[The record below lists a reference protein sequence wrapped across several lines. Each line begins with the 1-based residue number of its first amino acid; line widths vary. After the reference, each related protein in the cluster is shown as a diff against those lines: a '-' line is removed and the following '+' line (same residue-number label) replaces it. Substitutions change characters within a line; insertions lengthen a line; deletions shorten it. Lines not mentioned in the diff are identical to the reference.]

1 MIFKKVEKSALWLA
15 VITVIFVISWVISFY
30 YIKQKVNKDFRNE
43 ISWVSEIA
51 LAAINP
57 ERVANLASILPGDIS
72 QSPDFKRLKEQ
83 AVKLGS
89 VLLPRGID
97 SIYALVEV
105 GGQTFFVVE
114 STPLGDPFYVEPG
127 ALYEEPPKEV
137 ASVFK
142 NQVQVMADKYSDEYG
157 TYISEFSPI
166 KNFSDGKFVGVL
178 GVDVDYNYLSQ
189 QLSMASK
196 ITFAILF
203 FLYVMTILIFLYFKN
218 RAEIQ
223 LNIKRNEEK
232 IATILNMISEGIVVT
247 DEAGVIVLWN
257 NACQAMFGHEAK
269 EVIGKKFDK
278 FVSYSSVIDTSN
290 GQLIKDFSLSKMS
303 NFLNQMFEIKM
314 NDFKKKDVVLELIIS
329 TANLRDKTLI
339 ISSFKDI
346 TERKKR
352 EEELK
357 NSKEEL
363 ENINKFMVGREL
375 RMVELKNEI
384 KLIEAEAAKLR
395 EDCGK
400 KK

>member
-1 MIFKKVEKSALWLA
+1 MGKSTLWLSI
-15 VITVIFVISWVISFY
+15 ITALFVISWIISFF

-72 QSPDFKRLKEQ
+72 QSSDFKRLKEQ
-83 AVKLGS
+83 TVKLGS

-97 SIYALVEV
+97 AVYVLVEV
-105 GGQTFFVVE
+105 GGQTFFAVE
-114 STPLGDPFYVEPG
+114 STPLGDPLYVEPG
-127 ALYEEPPKEV
+127 ALYEKPPKEV
-137 ASVFK
+137 MSVFN
-142 NQVQVMADKYSDEYG
+142 NQTQIMADKYSDEYG

-166 KNFSDGKFVGVL
+166 RNFSDGKFIGVL

-189 QLSMASK
+189 KLSTANK

-203 FLYVMTILIFLYFKN
+203 FLYVLTILIFLYFKN

-232 IATILNMISEGIVVT
+232 ITTILNMISDGIVVT
-247 DEAGVIVLWN
+247 DEDGVIVFWN

-269 EVIGKKFDK
+269 EAIGKKFDK
-278 FVSYSSVIDTSN
+278 LVSYNSIVNTSN
-290 GQLIKDFSLSKMS
+290 SQLMKNFSLSKMS
-303 NFLNQMFEIKM
+303 NFLNQMFEIEM
-314 NDFKKKDVVLELIIS
+314 NNFKKKDVILELVIS
-329 TANLRDKTLI
+329 TANLHDKTLI

-357 NSKEEL
+357 SSKEEL

-395 EDCGK
+395 ENCGK
-400 KK
+400 EK

>member
-1 MIFKKVEKSALWLA
+1 MIFKKIEKSTLWLLIITA
-15 VITVIFVISWVISFY
+15 VFIVLWAVSFY
-30 YIKQKVNKDFRNE
+30 YIKQKVNKDFRDE

-57 ERVANLASILPGDIS
+57 ERVASIANTLPGDVS

-97 SIYALVEV
+97 AIYALVKV
-105 GGQTFFVVE
+105 GDQVFFAVE
-114 STPLGDPFYVEPG
+114 STALGDPLYVEPG
-127 ALYEEPPKEV
+127 ALYEEPPQAV

-142 NQVQVMADKYSDEYG
+142 NQVQIMADKYSDEYG

-166 KNFSDGKFVGVL
+166 RSFSDGRFIGVL

-189 QLSMASK
+189 KLSTANK
-196 ITFAILF
+196 ITFAVLF
-203 FLYVMTILIFLYFKN
+203 FLYVIVILIFLYFKN

-247 DEAGVIVLWN
+247 DEAGIIVFWN
-257 NACQAMFGHEAK
+257 NACQAMFGYEAK

-278 FVSYSSVIDTSN
+278 LVSYDNVINTSN
-290 GQLIKDFSLSKMS
+290 NQVIKNFSLSKMS

-329 TANLRDKTLI
+329 TANLHDKTLI

-357 NSKEEL
+357 SSKEEL